1 MAYIHSTVAAAD
13 SCEETSP
20 MNIPL
25 PRPTIKIPAGNY
37 TAIVKPRLTRTSS
50 RSQPGVVLVLKPS
63 SVENA
68 DQIFT
73 FPSWKLLRDHL
84 RLFGFA
90 TAQELDSADVRL
102 STGRQPYMFSSR
114 RWEAPLIEALD
125 LNCAEP

>member
-1 MAYIHSTVAAAD
+1 
-13 SCEETSP
+13 

-25 PRPTIKIPAGNY
+25 TRPAIKIPAGNY
-37 TAIVKPRLTRTSS
+37 TAIIKPRLTRTSS
-50 RSQPGVVLVLKPS
+50 RSQPGVVLVLKAP
-63 SVENA
+63 SVEVA
-68 DQIFT
+68 DRIFS
-73 FPSWKLLRDHL
+73 FPSWKFLREHL

-90 TAQELDSADVRL
+90 TAEELDTADVRL

>member
-1 MAYIHSTVAAAD
+1 MT
-13 SCEETSP
+13 
-20 MNIPL
+20 L
-25 PRPTIKIPAGNY
+25 PATRPAIKLPAGNY
-37 TAIVKPRLTRTSS
+37 TAIIKPRVTRNSP
-50 RSQPGVVLVLKPS
+50 RSQAGVILVLKPPT
-63 SVENA
+63 VEEV
-68 DQIFT
+68 DQIFS
-73 FPSWKLLRDHL
+73 FPSWKYLRDHL